1 MAKLDAGSTL
11 KRLRNRYR
19 LVVMNDDT
27 YEEVVTFKLS
37 RLSVYIGLSTIFV
50 VLIGLTVAL
59 IVFTPLKYYIP
70 GYDDLKVGR
79 EYRQMKYRVDSLER
93 QVDYQAKYI
102 DNFKKVND
110 QYGHA
115 IGDDVLVETAHRLEY
130 AVRPGDSVSRFSG
143 DEFGILLDRVHDDIT
158 AEAIT
163 KRIMAQFL
171 KPFLHQSGSLQ
182 VTISIGISLFSH
194 QYETPEE
201 MVRSADDAM
210 YVAKNGGKSRY
221 QFAAQQPM

>member
-70 GYDDLKVGR
+70 GYDDPQVGR
-79 EYRQMKYRVDSLER
+79 QYKQMKYTVDSLDREVFK
-93 QVDYQAKYI
+93 QEQYI
-102 DNFKKVND
+102 DNLQKKLNGTDPTKLDTTKLKV
-110 QYGHA
+110 
-115 IGDDVLVETAHRLEY
+115 
-130 AVRPGDSVSRFSG
+130 PK
-143 DEFGILLDRVHDDIT
+143 DEFSDD
-158 AEAIT
+158 
-163 KRIMAQFL
+163 
-171 KPFLHQSGSLQ
+171 
-182 VTISIGISLFSH
+182 
-194 QYETPEE
+194 
-201 MVRSADDAM
+201 
-210 YVAKNGGKSRY
+210 
-221 QFAAQQPM
+221 